1 HEQMSYGAEIV
12 ELSELFFTDTPKLDD
27 VAKEV
32 LAGETVPVVLNAF
45 HKVLGEI
52 ELFDVASIKA
62 GIKTVQKETGV
73 KGKNLFMPIRVA
85 VTGQSH
91 GPELGETI
99 ELLGREKAKAHLE
112 AAIANL
118 G

>member
-1 HEQMSYGAEIV
+1 M
-12 ELSELFFTDTPKLDD
+12 LD
-27 VAKEV
+27 
-32 LAGETVPVVLNAF
+32 
-45 HKVLGEI
+45 EI
-52 ELFDVASIKA
+52 ETFDVASIKA
-62 GIKTVQKETGV
+62 GIKTVQKETGI

-99 ELLGREKAKAHLE
+99 ELLGRAKAKAHLE

-118 G
+118 A